1 MLKIEKKVHS
11 NSSAENLYGLVSDV
25 ESYSE
30 FIPWCE
36 KSIIERRVHD
46 YFFAKLNMKYLL
58 FSGSFV
64 SKVTLYD
71 YERRIN
77 ALGVKGS
84 FRYLEANWVFDEYDD
99 GTLVSVNLEL
109 DLNNII
115 LEKAIDSASGVLIK
129 ETISSF
135 EKRLLSTSWAC

>member
-1 MLKIEKKVHS
+1 MVHS

-25 ESYSE
+25 DSYSE

-135 EKRLLSTSWAC
+135 EKRLLSTS

>member
-36 KSIIERRVHD
+36 KSIIERRIND

-115 LEKAIDSASGVLIK
+115 LEKAIDSASGILIK

-135 EKRLLSTSWAC
+135 EKRLLSTS

>member
-71 YERRIN
+71 YEKRIN

-84 FRYLEANWVFDEYDD
+84 FRYLEANWVFDEYDN

-115 LEKAIDSASGVLIK
+115 LEKAIDSASEILIK

-135 EKRLLSTSWAC
+135 EKRLLSTS

>member
-46 YFFAKLNMKYLL
+46 YFFAKLNMKYLI

-109 DLNNII
+109 DLNNIV
-115 LEKAIDSASGVLIK
+115 LEKAIDSASGILIK

-135 EKRLLSTSWAC
+135 EKRLLSTS

>member
-115 LEKAIDSASGVLIK
+115 LEKAIDSASSILIK

-135 EKRLLSTSWAC
+135 EKRLLSTS

>member
-115 LEKAIDSASGVLIK
+115 LEKAIDSASGILIK

-135 EKRLLSTSWAC
+135 EKRLLSNS

>member
-115 LEKAIDSASGVLIK
+115 LEKAIDSASGILIK

-135 EKRLLSTSWAC
+135 EKRVLSTS

>member
-11 NSSAENLYGLVSDV
+11 NSSAENLYGLVADV

-135 EKRLLSTSWAC
+135 EKRLLSTS

>member
-11 NSSAENLYGLVSDV
+11 NSSAESLYDLVSDV

-30 FIPWCE
+30 LIPWCE
-36 KSIIERRVHD
+36 KSIIERRIHD

-135 EKRLLSTSWAC
+135 EKRLLSTS

>member
-36 KSIIERRVHD
+36 KSIIERRIHD

-115 LEKAIDSASGVLIK
+115 LEKAIDSASEILIK

-135 EKRLLSTSWAC
+135 EKRLLSTS

>member
-115 LEKAIDSASGVLIK
+115 LEKAIDSASGILIK

-135 EKRLLSTSWAC
+135 EKRLLSIS

>member
-71 YERRIN
+71 YEKRIN

-115 LEKAIDSASGVLIK
+115 LEKAIDSASGILIK

-135 EKRLLSTSWAC
+135 EKRLLSTS

>member
-46 YFFAKLNMKYLL
+46 YFFAKLNMKYLF

-71 YERRIN
+71 YEKRIN

-84 FRYLEANWVFDEYDD
+84 FSYLEANWVFDEYDN

-115 LEKAIDSASGVLIK
+115 LEKAIDSASGILIK

-135 EKRLLSTSWAC
+135 EKRLLSTS

>member
-11 NSSAENLYGLVSDV
+11 NSSAENLYGLVSNV

-71 YERRIN
+71 YEKRIN

-84 FRYLEANWVFDEYDD
+84 FRYLEANWVFDEYDE

-109 DLNNII
+109 DLNNNI
-115 LEKAIDSASGVLIK
+115 LEKAIDTASEILIK

-135 EKRLLSTSWAC
+135 EKRLLSTS

>member
-11 NSSAENLYGLVSDV
+11 NSSAESLYDLVSDV

-115 LEKAIDSASGVLIK
+115 LEKAIDSASGILIK

-135 EKRLLSTSWAC
+135 EKRLLSTS

>member
-129 ETISSF
+129 ETILSF
-135 EKRLLSTSWAC
+135 EKRLLSTS

>member
-11 NSSAENLYGLVSDV
+11 NSSAENLYGLVSNV

-84 FRYLEANWVFDEYDD
+84 FRYLEANWVFDEYDN

-115 LEKAIDSASGVLIK
+115 LEKAIDGASGILIK

-135 EKRLLSTSWAC
+135 EKRLLSTS

>member
-1 MLKIEKKVHS
+1 MIKIEKKVYS

-135 EKRLLSTSWAC
+135 EKRLLSTS

>member
-11 NSSAENLYGLVSDV
+11 NSSAENLYGLVADV

-115 LEKAIDSASGVLIK
+115 LEKAIDSASGILIK

-135 EKRLLSTSWAC
+135 EKRLLSTS

>member
-1 MLKIEKKVHS
+1 MLKIERKVHS

-135 EKRLLSTSWAC
+135 EKRLLSTS

>member
-36 KSIIERRVHD
+36 KSIIERRIHD

-135 EKRLLSTSWAC
+135 EKRLLSTS

>member
-1 MLKIEKKVHS
+1 LLKIEKKVHS

-71 YERRIN
+71 YEKRIN

-115 LEKAIDSASGVLIK
+115 LEKAIDNASGILIK

-135 EKRLLSTSWAC
+135 EKRLLSTS

>member
-115 LEKAIDSASGVLIK
+115 LEKAIDNASGILIK

-135 EKRLLSTSWAC
+135 EKRLLSTS

>member
-25 ESYSE
+25 ASYSE

-135 EKRLLSTSWAC
+135 EKRLLSTS

>member
-1 MLKIEKKVHS
+1 MIKIEKKVHS
-11 NSSAENLYGLVSDV
+11 NSSAENLYGLVSEV

-71 YERRIN
+71 YERKIN
-77 ALGVKGS
+77 ALGIKGS
-84 FRYLEANWVFDEYDD
+84 FHYLEANWVFDEYDD

-109 DLNNII
+109 DLNNNI
-115 LEKAIDSASGVLIK
+115 LEKAIESASEVLIK

-135 EKRLLSTSWAC
+135 EKRLLSNF

>member
-11 NSSAENLYGLVSDV
+11 NSSAENLYSLVSDV

-135 EKRLLSTSWAC
+135 EKRLLSTS

>member
-1 MLKIEKKVHS
+1 LLKIEKKVHS
-11 NSSAENLYGLVSDV
+11 NSSSENLYGLVSDV

-135 EKRLLSTSWAC
+135 EKRLLSIS

>member
-11 NSSAENLYGLVSDV
+11 NSSAENLYSLVSDV

-115 LEKAIDSASGVLIK
+115 LEKAIDSASGILIK

-135 EKRLLSTSWAC
+135 EKRLLSTS

>member
-135 EKRLLSTSWAC
+135 EKRLLSTP

>member
-11 NSSAENLYGLVSDV
+11 NSSSENLYGLVSDV

-84 FRYLEANWVFDEYDD
+84 FQYLEANWVFDEYDD

-115 LEKAIDSASGVLIK
+115 LEKAIDSASSILIK

-135 EKRLLSTSWAC
+135 EKRLLSTSWAR

>member
-1 MLKIEKKVHS
+1 MIKIEKKVYS

-36 KSIIERRVHD
+36 KSIIERRIHD

-135 EKRLLSTSWAC
+135 EKRLLSTS

>member
-1 MLKIEKKVHS
+1 MIKIEKKFHS
-11 NSSAENLYGLVSDV
+11 NSSAENLYSLVSDV

-135 EKRLLSTSWAC
+135 EKRLLSTS

>member
-11 NSSAENLYGLVSDV
+11 NSSADNLYGLVSDV

-36 KSIIERRVHD
+36 KSIIERRIHD

-135 EKRLLSTSWAC
+135 EKRLLSTS

>member
-11 NSSAENLYGLVSDV
+11 NSSAENLYGLVSNV

-46 YFFAKLNMKYLL
+46 YFFAKLNMRYLL

-115 LEKAIDSASGVLIK
+115 LEKAIDSASGILIK

-135 EKRLLSTSWAC
+135 EKRLLSTS

>member
-115 LEKAIDSASGVLIK
+115 LEKAIDSASGILIK
-129 ETISSF
+129 EAISSF
-135 EKRLLSTSWAC
+135 EKRLLSTSYAC

>member
-1 MLKIEKKVHS
+1 MLKIEKKVQS
-11 NSSAENLYGLVSDV
+11 NSSAESLYDLVSDV

-135 EKRLLSTSWAC
+135 EKRLLSTS

>member
-1 MLKIEKKVHS
+1 MIKIEKKVY
-11 NSSAENLYGLVSDV
+11 SSSAAENLYGLVSDV
-25 ESYSE
+25 ESYSK

-58 FSGSFV
+58 FSGSFI

-71 YERRIN
+71 YERKIN

-109 DLNNII
+109 DLNNSI
-115 LEKAIDSASGVLIK
+115 LEKAIDSASEILIK
-129 ETISSF
+129 ETITSF
-135 EKRLLSTSWAC
+135 EKKLLSTS

>member
-1 MLKIEKKVHS
+1 MIKIEKKVYS

-115 LEKAIDSASGVLIK
+115 LEKAIDSASEILIK
-129 ETISSF
+129 ETILSF
-135 EKRLLSTSWAC
+135 EKRLLSIS

>member
-71 YERRIN
+71 YVRRIN

-135 EKRLLSTSWAC
+135 EKRLLSTS

>member
-11 NSSAENLYGLVSDV
+11 NSSAENLYGLVSNV

-46 YFFAKLNMKYLL
+46 YFFAKLNMRYLL

-109 DLNNII
+109 DLNNIL
-115 LEKAIDSASGVLIK
+115 LEKAIDSASEILIK

-135 EKRLLSTSWAC
+135 EKRLLSTS